1 MDKWITKWNK
11 DDFINIIKKFNQYLT
26 SKKNNNKSYNKI
38 INQTI
43 EKLNNMDLQIN
54 TNTYDDEWFWC
65 PQKSILTLLF
75 HILCCF

>member
-65 PQKSILTLLF
+65 TQKSILTLLF